1 MRAPSHPGRGAI
13 GLNMTPMIDVVFL
26 LIIFF
31 LVSSHLARQ
40 EVELQLDLPEA
51 GTGERPAED
60 DTRRVIVNV
69 LPPAEPWGRL
79 MGGGAAA
86 PPEELRRQIGFP
98 WTGPGARLMV
108 GGRAMRPDELAS
120 LIAFEARQTEGPL
133 EVRIRTDRR
142 APYRLIE
149 PIMLACADAGVW
161 RVAFAVIEK

>member
-1 MRAPSHPGRGAI
+1 MRAPSHPGRGSV
-13 GLNMTPMIDVVFL
+13 GFNMTPMIDVVFL

-40 EVELQLDLPEA
+40 EVQMELDLPEA

-69 LPPAEPWGRL
+69 LPQAEP
-79 MGGGAAA
+79 GG
-86 PPEELRRQIGFP
+86 Q
-98 WTGPGARLMV
+98 LMV
-108 GGRAMRPDELAS
+108 GGRAMQPDELAS
-120 LIAFEARQTEGPL
+120 LIAFEAEQTEGPL

-142 APYRLIE
+142 APYRLVE

-161 RVAFAVIEK
+161 RVTFAVIEK